1 MQIIAICGKSASG
14 KSYFINQLLT
24 NKDKYHY
31 VKSYTTREVR
41 KNDENDINT
50 HTFVDD
56 KFFEINKDKAIAMYH
71 SPKGYHSWIDKD
83 SFVEDKIN
91 LYAIDPIAVRDELY
105 PYCEKNN
112 IDLKIYY
119 LYVPEYIRK
128 RRYFEREGNLNGYS
142 DEPHLDISQL
152 KNIKDKVIVYNNY

>member
-71 SPKGYHSWIDKD
+71 SPKGYHSWIDEY
-83 SFVEDKIN
+83 SFVENKIN
-91 LYAIDPIAVRDELY
+91 LYAIDPIALRD
-105 PYCEKNN
+105 
-112 IDLKIYY
+112 
-119 LYVPEYIRK
+119 
-128 RRYFEREGNLNGYS
+128 
-142 DEPHLDISQL
+142 
-152 KNIKDKVIVYNNY
+152 